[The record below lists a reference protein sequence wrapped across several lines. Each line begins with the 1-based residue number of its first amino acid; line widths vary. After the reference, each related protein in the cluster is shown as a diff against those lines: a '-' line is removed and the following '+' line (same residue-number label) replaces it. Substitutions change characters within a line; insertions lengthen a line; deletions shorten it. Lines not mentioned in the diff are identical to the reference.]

1 MKKILS
7 IVMLYTLTACLVSA
21 EPQREKGLSLH
32 MLPKR
37 VAEIDNK
44 KWGFVYDANNGKE
57 ETLQTSEEIIAYFKS
72 LPAKTQDN
80 GIWVVITHPDAYSE
94 QEKQVYESLK
104 QTCLKNNITLFA
116 CRASKLPDGWI
127 KGNLFSVANCD
138 ATYDSR
144 DTVKSG
150 WDYFKHHDLD
160 AALEKFKQAE
170 KIDPNFA
177 PAYFGEAYVYGM
189 QKKLESAINSY
200 KKSIEKDP
208 THSDSYTNLGLALIY
223 SGKPDEGLPLFEKA
237 VKLKPDSYNAYYNWG
252 NALLGLAMSKQ
263 SEEADKLFSQAVEK
277 YQKATEIK
285 PDMEEAYSNWG
296 SGLGELAKRK
306 TNKQQ
311 QELFEQAKI
320 VFLKLEK
327 IKSGSGSYGLA
338 CILALQNQKDE
349 CKKWLKTGEQFG
361 NLPTRE
367 EAEKDDDLKSVRD
380 EDWFK
385 QIRWNSE

>member
-7 IVMLYTLTACLVSA
+7 IVILYALPVCFINA

-44 KWGFVYDANNGKE
+44 KWGFVGDANNNKE
-57 ETLQTSEEIIAYFKS
+57 ETFQTSEEVLAHFKS
-72 LPAKTQDN
+72 LPSGIQDN

-94 QEKQVYESLK
+94 QEKQTYEHLK
-104 QTCLKNNITLFA
+104 QACLKNNITLLA

-127 KGNLFSVANCD
+127 KGNLFSIANCD
-138 ATYDSR
+138 ATYDSM
-144 DTVKSG
+144 DAVKSG
-150 WDYFKHHDLD
+150 WDYFKRHDLD

-177 PAYFGEAYVYGM
+177 PAYFGEAYVYSM
-189 QKKLESAINSY
+189 QKKLEPAINSY

-237 VKLKPDSYNAYYNWG
+237 VKLEPDSYNAYYNWG
-252 NALLGLAMSKQ
+252 NALLDLAMSKQ

-296 SGLGELAKRK
+296 GSLMELAKHK
-306 TNKQQ
+306 TGKQQ
-311 QELFEQAKI
+311 QELFERAKI
-320 VFLKLEK
+320 ILLKIES
-327 IKSGSGSYGLA
+327 IKPSSSSYNLA
-338 CILALQNQKDE
+338 CIAALQNQKDE

-367 EAEKDDDLKSVRD
+367 EAEKDDDLKSVRE

-385 QIRWNSE
+385 QIRWSSE